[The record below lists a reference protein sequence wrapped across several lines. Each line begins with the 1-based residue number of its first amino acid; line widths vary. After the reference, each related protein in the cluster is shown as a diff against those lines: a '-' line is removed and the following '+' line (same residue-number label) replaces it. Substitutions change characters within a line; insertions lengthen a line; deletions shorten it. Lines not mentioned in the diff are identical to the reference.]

1 MEIWTSGGRKLIR
14 LVSFPP
20 FKRPSPQASEGQL
33 NSVLFIIALAIS
45 WHASL
50 FWLERSRQPCNRKPS
65 FSKLL
70 RLVELDLLS
79 TLRGELVR
87 LLRAK
92 PELKPSYERK
102 LQKISEQLSTLGDR
116 DAP

>member
-1 MEIWTSGGRKLIR
+1 
-14 LVSFPP
+14 
-20 FKRPSPQASEGQL
+20 L
-33 NSVLFIIALAIS
+33 NSVLFVVALAIS

-79 TLRGELVR
+79 TIRGELVR

-92 PELKPSYERK
+92 PELKPSYERR
-102 LQKISEQLSTLGDR
+102 LQKISEQLNMLGGHDV
-116 DAP
+116 P

>member
-1 MEIWTSGGRKLIR
+1 LK
-14 LVSFPP
+14 
-20 FKRPSPQASEGQL
+20 
-33 NSVLFIIALAIS
+33 SVLFVAALAIA

-50 FWLERSRQPCNRKPS
+50 FWLERSRQPCHRKPS
-65 FSKLL
+65 LAKLL

-92 PELKPSYERK
+92 PELKPSYERR
-102 LQKISEQLSTLGDR
+102 LQKISEQLDMLGGHDV
-116 DAP
+116 P

>member
-1 MEIWTSGGRKLIR
+1 
-14 LVSFPP
+14 
-20 FKRPSPQASEGQL
+20 L
-33 NSVLFIIALAIS
+33 NSVLFVVALAIS

-50 FWLERSRQPCNRKPS
+50 FWLERSRQPCHRKPS
-65 FSKLL
+65 LAKLL

-92 PELKPSYERK
+92 PELKLSYERR
-102 LQKISEQLSTLGDR
+102 LQKISEQLDMLGGH

>member
-1 MEIWTSGGRKLIR
+1 
-14 LVSFPP
+14 
-20 FKRPSPQASEGQL
+20 L
-33 NSVLFIIALAIS
+33 NSVLFVVALAIS

-65 FSKLL
+65 LPKLL

-92 PELKPSYERK
+92 PELKPSYERR
-102 LQKISEQLSTLGDR
+102 LQKISEQLDMLGGHDV
-116 DAP
+116 P

>member
-1 MEIWTSGGRKLIR
+1 M
-14 LVSFPP
+14 
-20 FKRPSPQASEGQL
+20 
-33 NSVLFIIALAIS
+33 NSVLFVVALAIS

-50 FWLERSRQPCNRKPS
+50 FWLERSRQPYHRKPS
-65 FSKLL
+65 LSKLL

-79 TLRGELVR
+79 TIRGELVR

-102 LQKISEQLSTLGDR
+102 LQKISEQLDMSGDH

>member
-1 MEIWTSGGRKLIR
+1 LK
-14 LVSFPP
+14 
-20 FKRPSPQASEGQL
+20 
-33 NSVLFIIALAIS
+33 SVLFVAALAIG

-50 FWLERSRQPCNRKPS
+50 FWLERSCQPCNRKPS
-65 FSKLL
+65 LPRLL

-92 PELKPSYERK
+92 PELKLSYERR
-102 LQKISEQLSTLGDR
+102 LQKISEQLDMLGGH
-116 DAP
+116 DAS

>member
-1 MEIWTSGGRKLIR
+1 
-14 LVSFPP
+14 
-20 FKRPSPQASEGQL
+20 L
-33 NSVLFIIALAIS
+33 NSVLFVVALAIS

-50 FWLERSRQPCNRKPS
+50 FWLERSRQSCNRKPS
-65 FSKLL
+65 LSKLL

-92 PELKPSYERK
+92 PELKPSYERR
-102 LQKISEQLSTLGDR
+102 LRKISEQLDMLGGHDV
-116 DAP
+116 P

>member
-1 MEIWTSGGRKLIR
+1 
-14 LVSFPP
+14 
-20 FKRPSPQASEGQL
+20 L
-33 NSVLFIIALAIS
+33 NSVLFVVALAIS

-79 TLRGELVR
+79 TIRGELVR
-87 LLRAK
+87 LLRVK
-92 PELKPSYERK
+92 PELKPNYERR
-102 LQKISEQLSTLGDR
+102 LQKISEQLDMLGGHDV
-116 DAP
+116 P